1 MKSGGGHCE
10 PQGGLGLA
18 SLLHNQDPAFPRASL
33 PDPCRTRGSPFLC
46 LGLKH
51 PPRPHRG
58 PASFPGRG
66 APPRRSPS
74 REGSLR
80 VEGTAPAPPCALGP
94 LPSPP
99 ARPPLRQAPTPDA
112 GRGGGSQ
119 AGSGHAPPAALL
131 LCTCQARGGR
141 ALRAAAHRRGRG
153 RGRPWASG
161 CIPPLPHAPPL
172 GAHRPSPELLGLGQL
187 GSRRRF
193 TRCPPCVPPSAR
205 PTRTPRPG

>member
-1 MKSGGGHCE
+1 MKSGRGALRAPRGPWARLPLAQPGSCLS
-10 PQGGLGLA
+10 QGL
-18 SLLHNQDPAFPRASL
+18 SPRPL
-33 PDPCRTRGSPFLC
+33 PDPGQPLSLSGPQTSPSATQGPRL
-46 LGLKH
+46 LPWPWG
-51 PPRPHRG
+51 PPG
-58 PASFPGRG
+58 
-66 APPRRSPS
+66 RSPS